1 MCKYSSPVL
10 IDCQG
15 ADLGADWCLFF
26 LFLFNVRGTDRICVS
41 FSFFF
46 FFHSCILIIILRRK
60 ASFAGG

>member
-46 FFHSCILIIILRRK
+46 SFILV
-60 ASFAGG
+60 F